1 MTRRVHADARAPRH
15 GEPVTERVRGL
26 PGAKREAC
34 ESGKAGAKYDA
45 VIAKFVAF
53 GCGGC
58 GIANAPGLRTSA
70 ESFLDT
76 KNGQVYCAGS
86 TPF

>member
-1 MTRRVHADARAPRH
+1 MAPTAATRSTTAIGDVLCGALDTTGGGWTAGDAVASR
-15 GEPVTERVRGL
+15 
-26 PGAKREAC
+26 
-34 ESGKAGAKYDA
+34 AGAKYDA

-76 KNGQVYCAGS
+76 KNGQVYCVGS